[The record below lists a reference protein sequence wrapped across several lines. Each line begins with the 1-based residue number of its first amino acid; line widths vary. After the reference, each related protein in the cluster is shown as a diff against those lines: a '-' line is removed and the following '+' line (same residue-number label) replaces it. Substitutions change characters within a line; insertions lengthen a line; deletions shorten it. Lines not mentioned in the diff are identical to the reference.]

1 MPLGEFFKTYAPGLV
16 AAGLSTAF
24 ATYMIATGG
33 NGGGGLDL
41 PTIFVR
47 HAPVEKVVS
56 RQPATPIV
64 PGNRLLP
71 DAPLMVDEMITGT
84 VGPVPHGGEPAK
96 GQEGADRRAKG
107 DGRDEAR
114 KGRRHVERRPGEE
127 PLPRYVLRFASPAMA
142 LVEGGGRLWNV
153 EPGDELPGM
162 GRIIAIERRQGK
174 WVVRLSDGTR
184 SYEIRQE

>member
-1 MPLGEFFKTYAPGLV
+1 MPLGEFLKAYAPGLV

-33 NGGGGLDL
+33 NGGVPDL

-56 RQPATPIV
+56 RQPNTPIV

-71 DAPLMVDEMITGT
+71 DAPLAADEMITGT
-84 VGPVPHGGEPAK
+84 VGPVPHGGDET
-96 GQEGADRRAKG
+96 EGRGAAGERVRNEG
-107 DGRDEAR
+107 TGH
-114 KGRRHVERRPGEE
+114 KGRQHVERRPGEE

-142 LVEGGGRLWNV
+142 LVEGGGRLWTV

-162 GRIIAIERRQGK
+162 GRVVAIERRKGR
-174 WVVRLSDGTR
+174 WVVRLSDGSRT
-184 SYEIRQE
+184 YEIRQE